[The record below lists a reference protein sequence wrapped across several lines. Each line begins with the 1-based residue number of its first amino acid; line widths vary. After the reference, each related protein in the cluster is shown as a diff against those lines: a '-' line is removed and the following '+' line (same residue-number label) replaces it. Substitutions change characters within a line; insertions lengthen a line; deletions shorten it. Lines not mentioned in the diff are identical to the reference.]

1 MDIGRLKNNI
11 KFSVEEVCPEFAEP
25 DIILSLKGSPEFNL
39 RIWEGYF
46 VAVFSNPIF
55 TDRNWVGFTRDYQ
68 EDVNG
73 WEEATEM
80 DNIYEYI
87 WDMLRY
93 KDIELDPIW
102 EKTVPKVFNLI
113 LDFLTYAKQTGQIV
127 IVEKDY

>member
-80 DNIYEYI
+80 DNIDEYI

>member
-25 DIILSLKGSPEFNL
+25 DIILSFKESPEFNL

-80 DNIYEYI
+80 DNIDEYI

-113 LDFLTYAKQTGQIV
+113 LDFLTYAKQTGQTV